1 MRAPSN
7 QISPALARTR
17 PETVRSVVL
26 LPAPLAP
33 IRVTMSP
40 SSTSIETARSARTLW

>member
-1 MRAPSN
+1 MRSSSN
-7 QISPALARTR
+7 QISPALARTS

-33 IRVTMSP
+33 IKVTMSP
-40 SSTSIETARSARTLW
+40 SSTSIEIARNARTLL